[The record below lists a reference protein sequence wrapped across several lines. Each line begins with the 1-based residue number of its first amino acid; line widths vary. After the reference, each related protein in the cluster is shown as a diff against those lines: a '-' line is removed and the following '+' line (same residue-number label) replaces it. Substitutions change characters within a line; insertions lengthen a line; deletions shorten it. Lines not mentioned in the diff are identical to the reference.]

1 MIGDYRSVIS
11 YGLLRTQKHINF
23 HQTPNIGI
31 YALCSSKSASFLL
44 TPYKEMY

>member
-31 YALCSSKSASFLL
+31 HALCSSKSASFLL